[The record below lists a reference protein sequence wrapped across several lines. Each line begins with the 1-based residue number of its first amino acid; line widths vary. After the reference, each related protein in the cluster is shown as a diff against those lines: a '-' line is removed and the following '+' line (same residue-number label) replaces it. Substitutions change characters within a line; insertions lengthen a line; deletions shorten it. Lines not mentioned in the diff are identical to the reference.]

1 VVLKYVDE
9 LKGLDNV
16 KENTTN
22 FIVTVIDKLVSSPDS
37 ELNQESISSFYK
49 LLQRFEPF
57 LTRALDIEKLNRAF
71 EEWLQQQDDVAT
83 VLPDDIPSVKEYLT
97 RNMQEQVALWKEY
110 NHCWVCLGLD
120 WPLHSYLG

>member
-1 VVLKYVDE
+1 VWVLKYVDE

-57 LTRALDIEKLNRAF
+57 LTRALDIEKLNRALKNGF
-71 EEWLQQQDDVAT
+71 NSKTTLRLCCPMT
-83 VLPDDIPSVKEYLT
+83 FHLLKSI
-97 RNMQEQVALWKEY
+97 
-110 NHCWVCLGLD
+110 
-120 WPLHSYLG
+120 

>member
-49 LLQRFEPF
+49 LLQRFEHF
-57 LTRALDIEKLNRAF
+57 SHKL
-71 EEWLQQQDDVAT
+71 WT
-83 VLPDDIPSVKEYLT
+83 
-97 RNMQEQVALWKEY
+97 
-110 NHCWVCLGLD
+110 
-120 WPLHSYLG
+120 